1 MSYGISI
8 LNSSGFVQI
17 DPDYSNYA
25 VLVRG
30 TASGNGY
37 VYIDFPAQPKPPL
50 VFAKFAATDRWLA
63 LTELTNS
70 RATFFIYPDPGW
82 DAPASGSFSYA
93 ICVPFEGIS
102 LPNDQFGFRV
112 FNQSGGAVFDSGV
125 AMPAIESVHH
135 LDLYDSRGGKTASV
149 AVADYGDARWILAN
163 DIGSARGIYTYGGP
177 DSYFLGPAFRSP
189 SNSVISVTGN
199 SVRSVLYN
207 GGFDVRGINPV
218 QLVVLRSL

>member
-37 VYIDFPAQPKPPL
+37 VDIDFPAQPKPPL

-63 LTELTNS
+63 LISLTNS

-82 DAPASGSFSYA
+82 NTAASGSFSYA
-93 ICVPFEGIS
+93 VCVPFEDIS
-102 LPNDQFGFRV
+102 LPNDQFGFKV
-112 FNQSGGAVFDSGV
+112 FNQSGGVVFDSGV
-125 AMPAIESVHH
+125 ATPAIESVHH

-149 AVADYGDARWILAN
+149 AVADYGDARWILVN
-163 DIGSARGIYTYGGP
+163 NIGSARGIYSYGGP

-189 SNSVISVTGN
+189 SNSVISVKGN
-199 SVRSVLYN
+199 T
-207 GGFDVRGINPV
+207 VRGIIYVDGATVEGIDPV

>member
-1 MSYGISI
+1 MSYGIRI

-63 LTELTNS
+63 LTNLTNS
-70 RATFFIYPDPGW
+70 RATFYICDNNGYAG
-82 DAPASGSFSYA
+82 ASGSFSYA
-93 ICVPFEGIS
+93 ICVPFENIS
-102 LPNDQFGFRV
+102 LPNDQFGFKV
-112 FNQSGGAVFDSGV
+112 FNQNGRVVFDSRV
-125 AMPAIESVHH
+125 AMPTIESVHH
-135 LDLYDSRGGKTASV
+135 FDLYDYQVIKTASV
-149 AVADYGDARWILAN
+149 TVADYGDVRWILAN
-163 DIGSARGIYTYGGP
+163 GIGSVRGLYNPGTP
-177 DSYFLGPAFRSP
+177 QSYFMGPGFRSP

-199 SVRSVLYN
+199 IQ
-207 GGFDVRGINPV
+207 RGVIHVDGASWEGIDPV

>member
-63 LTELTNS
+63 LTQLTNS
-70 RATFFIYPDPGW
+70 RATFFIYPNDGW
-82 DAPASGSFSYA
+82 NTAASGSFSYA
-93 ICVPFEGIS
+93 ICVPFEDIS

-112 FNQSGGAVFDSGV
+112 FNQSGGVVFDSGV
-125 AMPAIESVHH
+125 AMPVIESVHS

-149 AVADYGDARWILAN
+149 TVADYGDARWILAN
-163 DIGSARGIYTYGGP
+163 DIGSPRGIYNYGVNE
-177 DSYFLGPAFRSP
+177 SYIMGPAFRSP
-189 SNSVISVTGN
+189 SNSVISVTG
-199 SVRSVLYN
+199 ST
-207 GGFDVRGINPV
+207 VRGIIYIDDPNWEGIDPA

>member
-1 MSYGISI
+1 MSYGISV

-30 TASGNGY
+30 AASGNGY
-37 VYIDFPAQPKPPL
+37 VHIDFPTQPKPPL

-63 LTELTNS
+63 LTGLTNS
-70 RATFFIYPDPGW
+70 RATFFIYPDAGW
-82 DAPASGSFSYA
+82 NTAASGSFSYA
-93 ICVPFEGIS
+93 ICVPFEDIS
-102 LPNDQFGFRV
+102 PPNDQFGLKVFSQNGRV
-112 FNQSGGAVFDSGV
+112 VFDSGV
-125 AMPAIESVHH
+125 AMPTIESVHH

-149 AVADYGDARWILAN
+149 TVADYGDARWILAN
-163 DIGSARGIYTYGGP
+163 EIGSPRGIYNYGLP
-177 DSYFLGPAFRSP
+177 ESYFMGPAFRSP

-199 SVRSVLYN
+199 T
-207 GGFDVRGINPV
+207 VRGFIYVDGATVEGIDPV